1 MVKEASKVLNGPLI
15 ELIDSIRRDKEQTI
29 DHVNLD
35 TLEFAGWSAD
45 AQASAQ
51 NLAQE
56 FADTLASYKDQ
67 IEALSIFYDQPQRR
81 RDITYV

>member
-1 MVKEASKVLNGPLI
+1 MNGPLI